1 MKRSFDNSIQHA
13 RSKYLPTV
21 TEESHI
27 VNNKT
32 NNIIEGM
39 MGDMVK
45 SAKGNL
51 RRAVSDPVGSMKKGL
66 GKLAGA
72 ANKINSFAQNQK
84 HGGTFGAMNSA
95 GAFDPKGDSQQ
106 VRAEWDKLD
115 AGAKQAWET
124 KGNTFTPP
132 QEGADYFYNQRMEDL
147 AKKKTDSVGS
157 QISNGS
163 NSGTQTQ
170 QTPAEQ
176 EQAWRDAF
184 LRNPA
189 IRQFAQSKGMDEQ
202 GYVDFK
208 KAESQ

>member
-1 MKRSFDNSIQHA
+1 MKRDFNSSIQHA

-21 TEESHI
+21 TEKSDSMS
-27 VNNKT
+27 NKT
-32 NNIIEGM
+32 NNLIENKM
-39 MGDMVK
+39 MDMVN
-45 SAKGNL
+45 SARNKVGAAL
-51 RRAVSDPVGSMKKGL
+51 TDPAGSVKKGL

-72 ANKINSFAQNQK
+72 RQKIRSFAQNQK
-84 HGGTFGAMNSA
+84 HGGTFGAMSSA
-95 GAFDPKGDSQQ
+95 GMFDPKGDSQE

-115 AGAKQAWET
+115 AGAKKAWEQ
-124 KGNTFTPP
+124 KGKDFTPP
-132 QEGADYFYNQRMEDL
+132 QEGKDYFYNFKMQAR
-147 AKKKTDSVGS
+147 AKAKTDAAEG
-157 QISNGS
+157 ISTPAGG
-163 NSGTQTQ
+163 GTQTQ
-170 QTPAEQ
+170 QTPAQQ

>member
-1 MKRSFDNSIQHA
+1 MKRSFDSSIQHA

-21 TEESHI
+21 TEESHN

-32 NNIIEGM
+32 NNIIEGK

-72 ANKINSFAQNQK
+72 ANKINTFAQNQK
-84 HGGTFGAMNSA
+84 HGGTFGAMSSA

-124 KGNTFTPP
+124 KGQTFTPT
-132 QEGADYFYNQRMEDL
+132 QEGADYFYNFKMQAL
-147 AKKKTDSVGS
+147 AKAKTDTAEG
-157 QISNGS
+157 ISTPAGG
-163 NSGTQTQ
+163 GTQTQ

-176 EQAWRDAF
+176 EKAWREAF

-189 IRQFAQSKGMDEQ
+189 IRQWAQSKNMDEQ

-208 KAESQ
+208 KAEQH